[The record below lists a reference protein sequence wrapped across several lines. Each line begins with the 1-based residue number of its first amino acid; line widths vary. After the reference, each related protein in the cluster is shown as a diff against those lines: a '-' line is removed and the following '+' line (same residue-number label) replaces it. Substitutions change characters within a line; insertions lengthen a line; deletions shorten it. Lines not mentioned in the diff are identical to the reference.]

1 MANPLFIKIEFPS
14 ADNKKSAVAGGKTG
28 STGKNQSSSDES
40 SGNGATDKIVDKLKS
55 LVSFSAVKSTADKIA
70 TNRISTVSLRTG
82 ATEYEQRLSMSYG
95 IASSVVGAGGS
106 IVLAGLAAGPGGA
119 AVAAIS
125 VAVSGVQKIMDIVQ
139 KDRVLNMQQGLENI
153 SIGMNIV
160 RAGTLGRRSQ
170 NQ

>member
-1 MANPLFIKIEFPS
+1 
-14 ADNKKSAVAGGKTG
+14 
-28 STGKNQSSSDES
+28 
-40 SGNGATDKIVDKLKS
+40 
-55 LVSFSAVKSTADKIA
+55 
-70 TNRISTVSLRTG
+70 
-82 ATEYEQRLSMSYG
+82 
-95 IASSVVGAGGS
+95 VGAGAS
-106 IVLAGLAAGPGGA
+106 IVLASLAAGPGGA